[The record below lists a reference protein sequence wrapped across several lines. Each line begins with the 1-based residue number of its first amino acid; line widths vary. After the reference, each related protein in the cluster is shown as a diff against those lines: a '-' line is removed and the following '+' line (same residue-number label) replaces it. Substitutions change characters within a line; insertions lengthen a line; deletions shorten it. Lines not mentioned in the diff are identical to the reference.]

1 MLLKQQL
8 IVHDNV
14 LLNIM
19 DFDLYQVFLNVAIYL
34 KVVQVHGD
42 FLNYYCLL
50 LRLAIFLSH
59 LIQLGNLNY
68 CQ

>member
-1 MLLKQQL
+1 MLVKQQL

-34 KVVQVHGD
+34 KVEQVHED

-50 LRLAIFLSH
+50 LILVIFLNQ
-59 LIQLGNLNY
+59 LIQLKNLNY
-68 CQ
+68 CH